1 MGRDGGD
8 LLWRR
13 GHHTKRVYRA
23 DNGDAHLTLDVPQ
36 RLVFVP
42 LLQVQ
47 VRLMLISL
55 LSLNENLGTYDVFL
69 F

>member
-1 MGRDGGD
+1 MRRDGGD
-8 LLWRR
+8 LLRSG

-23 DNGDAHLTLDVPQ
+23 DDSDAHLTLDVPQ
-36 RLVFVP
+36 RLVLVA

-55 LSLNENLGTYDVFL
+55 LSLNENLGTHDVF
-69 F
+69 FF